1 MLQDNDLIFFESTT
15 APATPKSLAINGSAY
30 ARDFIFCTI
39 PSGVTALTLTI
50 KGSKNGT
57 NFITVGT
64 AVATKS
70 DLERGLMAVPTP
82 LNAFTHAQ
90 VIPTI
95 TGTASKNLVC
105 GITDAADNT
114 EVFGL
119 ES

>member
-1 MLQDNDLIFFESTT
+1 MIQDKDLIFFESAT
-15 APATPKSLAINGSAY
+15 APVTPKSVALHGSSY

-39 PSGVTALTLTI
+39 PAGVTALTLTI

-57 NFITVGT
+57 NFVTIGT

-70 DLERGLMAVPTP
+70 DLERGLMAVTTP

-95 TGTASKNLVC
+95 TGSASKKLVC

-114 EVFGL
+114 EVFHL